1 MFSASNN
8 IPVSSKLIKY
18 EVLFVSLREH
28 HALVGA
34 PRNEKFGNFCVKTF
48 GEHLNLKLDAIA
60 CGIPAAGTVGQQ
72 VWATS
77 GKATADFV
85 MKLTRQALKDML
97 SCDQCCCALAVSLSP
112 LMSCFLYD

>member
-8 IPVSSKLIKY
+8 IPVSSKLRKH

-28 HALVGA
+28 HALLGA
-34 PRNEKFGNFCVKTF
+34 PRNEKFGNFGVKPF
-48 GEHLNLKLDAIA
+48 GEHLHLKLDAIA

-77 GKATADFV
+77 GKATAGFEGQAV
-85 MKLTRQALKDML
+85 LRQML
-97 SCDQCCCALAVSLSP
+97 LFLGCLAVHSYVLFSI
-112 LMSCFLYD
+112 